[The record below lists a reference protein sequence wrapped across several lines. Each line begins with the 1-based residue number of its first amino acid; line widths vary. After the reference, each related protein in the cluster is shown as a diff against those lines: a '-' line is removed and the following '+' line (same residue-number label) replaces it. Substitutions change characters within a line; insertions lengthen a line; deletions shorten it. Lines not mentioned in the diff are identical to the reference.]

1 MADRLLR
8 AGSTAACFVIAEHN
22 PDSMRQRMMLSFR
35 CFFSRRIAP
44 GALLAFVVAAL
55 LSGCARESASL
66 VFAVGG
72 APNECDAWESLIEE
86 FEQRS
91 GIEVTLQRQPTDSD
105 QRRQSLMLPL
115 QAARTDPDVFL
126 MDVAWLSQFAASGWL
141 LPLDSYIEQSGFDVA
156 VLLAPIVNQLDIYEQ
171 QMIAMPVYVDCG
183 LLYYRSDL
191 LEKYGC
197 AVPETWEQLVACAQ
211 EVQAGERED
220 NPRFEGFVWQGA
232 QYEGLVC
239 NFLEFIASNGGEII
253 NEEGNLALNTEKN
266 REALQFMKDLIHD
279 YKISPPNT
287 YTEMKEEEV
296 RMLFQS
302 GNALFERNWPYAGP
316 LHAAADSPVRGKFAL
331 TLLPKFEAGRHA
343 STLGGWHV
351 GISKYSDRKE
361 DGWKLVDFILSY
373 ESQKRLA
380 LELGWNPGRKDLYGD
395 PEVLRKMP
403 HLETLRTVVEAS
415 VARPRLPFYT
425 QVSEVLQKSV
435 SGALSGSLPV
445 EGALEQAET
454 QIARILDT
462 YRE

>member
-1 MADRLLR
+1 
-8 AGSTAACFVIAEHN
+8 
-22 PDSMRQRMMLSFR
+22 MLSFR
-35 CFFSRRIAP
+35 CFFSRRS
-44 GALLAFVVAAL
+44 ALGTLVVLIVAAL
-55 LSGCARESASL
+55 LSGCAKKPASL

-72 APNECDAWESLIEE
+72 APNESDAWERLIED
-86 FEQRS
+86 FERQS

-115 QAARTDPDVFL
+115 QAARSNPDVFL
-126 MDVAWLSQFAASGWL
+126 MDVAWLYQFAASGWL
-141 LPLDSYIEQSGFDVA
+141 LPLDSYLEESGFDRE
-156 VLLAPIVNQLDIYEQ
+156 VLLAPIVNQLDIYKQ
-171 QMIAMPVYVDCG
+171 QLIAMPVYVDCG

-197 AVPETWEQLVACAQ
+197 AVPETWDQLVACAQ
-211 EVQAGERED
+211 KVQAGEREH

-239 NFLEFIASNGGEII
+239 NFLEYITSNGGEII
-253 NEEGNLALNTEKN
+253 DDEGNLALNTEKN
-266 REALQFMKDLIHD
+266 REALQFMKDLIHE

-331 TLLPKFEAGRHA
+331 TLLPKFEDGRHA

-361 DGWKLVDFILSY
+361 DAWRLVDFILSY

-380 LELGWNPGRKDLYGD
+380 LELGWNPGRGDLYRD
-395 PEVLRKMP
+395 PEVLRTMP
-403 HLETLRTVVEAS
+403 HLETLRTAVESS
-415 VARPRLPFYT
+415 VARPLLPFYT
-425 QVSEVLQKSV
+425 QVSEVLQKAIN
-435 SGALSGSLPV
+435 GALSGSLPV
-445 EGALEQAET
+445 ERALEEAEAE
-454 QIARILDT
+454 IARIMES